1 MGSKLQD
8 MAATPMRMIG
18 SAMERLPAMPSRK
31 KEKPSKLK
39 IVRRVVEGAG
49 TVVSVALTGWEVYEI
64 VRSAGGERAS
74 SKGSRSGASGSRK
87 SSGSKGSRSSNGRK
101 SSGAKRSTS
110 TSKSTSGSSTRSRTK
125 AA

>member
-1 MGSKLQD
+1 MASMMD
-8 MAATPMRMIG
+8 MAATPFRMIG
-18 SAMERLPAMPSRK
+18 SAVERLPALPSKK

-64 VRSAGGERAS
+64 VRSAGGERKS
-74 SKGSRSGASGSRK
+74 SKGSRSTSGRTSSGSR
-87 SSGSKGSRSSNGRK
+87 GSRSSTGRK
-101 SSGAKRSTS
+101 SSTTKRSTA
-110 TSKSTSGSSTRSRTK
+110 KSSNGSARSRTK

>member
-1 MGSKLQD
+1 MGSKMKD

-18 SAMERLPAMPSRK
+18 SAVERLPAISAKK

-39 IVRRVVEGAG
+39 VVRRIVEGAG

-64 VRSAGGERAS
+64 VRSAGGERKTS
-74 SKGSRSGASGSRK
+74 SRSRSG
-87 SSGSKGSRSSNGRK
+87 SSGARKASSSKSRSSSGRK

-110 TSKSTSGSSTRSRTK
+110 KSTSGSSSRSRTK